1 MLTVERAHPGETG
14 IPVWR
19 DRVQCSLVM
28 DGRGSGSSEPP
39 SETPPPRSQL
49 PGCGLCF
56 HVRVE
61 LLKDTERLQA
71 ETALLQNSLSPP
83 SCASSLSC

>member
-1 MLTVERAHPGETG
+1 ML
-14 IPVWR
+14 
-19 DRVQCSLVM
+19 DLQL
-28 DGRGSGSSEPP
+28 GRGCGSLPVGCAPASPDEPDP
-39 SETPPPRSQL
+39 CLDTHSQL
-49 PGCGLCF
+49 PGCGFPF